1 MTTIN
6 IEERILLDQINLK
19 SALLPNVEELIK
31 THSNDPEIAKHQ
43 KLILW
48 SLLKIIDRVE
58 ELNQDTLEVIWT
70 RYLIPWIE
78 RVDK

>member
-19 SALLPNVEELIK
+19 SALLPNIEELIK

-48 SLLKIIDRVE
+48 SLLKIIDRIE
-58 ELNQDTLEVIWT
+58 ELNQDTLESYI
-70 RYLIPWIE
+70 
-78 RVDK
+78 DKIFNTMD

>member
-58 ELNQDTLEVIWT
+58 ELNQDTLESYMDTIFNT
-70 RYLIPWIE
+70 M
-78 RVDK
+78 D